1 MSKGLSRN
9 AAIAVT
15 CCLWYESKLNPGSQG
30 AQATERGGALN
41 PTGAYGIASWNG
53 PRQAALAA
61 FAEKKG
67 LSPAALETQLW
78 FVLNEAANS
87 YPKTW
92 AAITGTGTYQEI
104 IPIFVADYEN
114 PADHA
119 AEINGALGFA
129 AQLAPFVPMSAPTV
143 APEPTP
149 ISAPPVLL
157 PAAPPSMQ
165 IGNIQMPIELVMQ
178 LVGPLAESLVSG
190 LIKGALAHIST
201 TTISPIAAPAH
212 AVVAPVAPAAPM
224 DFAQIAAQI
233 AAELAKLQQPAPAA

>member
-1 MSKGLSRN
+1 
-9 AAIAVT
+9 
-15 CCLWYESKLNPGSQG
+15 LNGD
-30 AQATERGGALN
+30 
-41 PTGAYGIASWNG
+41 
-53 PRQAALAA
+53 RQQSLKT

-67 LSPAALETQLW
+67 LPVEAVETQLW
-78 FVLNEAANS
+78 FVLNEAANH

-92 AAITGTGTYQEI
+92 AAITGPGTYQEI
-104 IPIFVADYEN
+104 IPVFVADYEN

-129 AQLAPFVPMSAPTV
+129 SQLAPFVPMPPAG
-143 APEPTP
+143 AP
-149 ISAPPVLL
+149 ISWGPAPSSVP
-157 PAAPPSMQ
+157 PAMPPSLQ

-190 LIKGALAHIST
+190 LLKGALAHV
-201 TTISPIAAPAH
+201 SPAAIPAAAAPAH
-212 AVVAPVAPAAPM
+212 VASPAAAAPM